1 MNLDMK
7 LNLILIKEI
16 DKLECVTEKFI
27 DKAYKE
33 MRRNYNK

>member
-1 MNLDMK
+1 MNL
-7 LNLILIKEI
+7 EI

-27 DKAYKE
+27 DKTYKE

>member
-1 MNLDMK
+1 MTL
-7 LNLILIKEI
+7 EI
-16 DKLECVTEKFI
+16 DKFEYVTEELI

>member
-1 MNLDMK
+1 MNLGMTS
-7 LNLILIKEI
+7 EI
-16 DKLECVTEKFI
+16 NKLEYVTEELI

>member
-1 MNLDMK
+1 MNLD
-7 LNLILIKEI
+7 ITSEI
-16 DKLECVTEKFI
+16 DKLEYVTEELI

>member
-1 MNLDMK
+1 MTL
-7 LNLILIKEI
+7 EI
-16 DKLECVTEKFI
+16 DKLEYVTEELI